1 MLNYEVY
8 FTGFALIQALRLTFW
23 IWYQNTNGHENLSS
37 SMVNST
43 LFLILRTKPVNHLN
57 LKTNTE
63 LTNSINTL
71 KKQKASGEE
80 VT

>member
-1 MLNYEVY
+1 
-8 FTGFALIQALRLTFW
+8 
-23 IWYQNTNGHENLSS
+23 
-37 SMVNST
+37 MVNST